1 MVCSSPT
8 DRFAA
13 EDEPPVLQTAQHLW
27 PKSSYPASCLW
38 RGSTRRRLSQR
49 RPQQTKPLA
58 ASNHEQSI
66 AHPPPNNLSGE
77 PHHTRRAFAHRTP
90 FILLF
95 PRGVTKANQD
105 PDCTRQRTTHTR
117 RGSVAGCR
125 FIAHASA
132 SARNITCLHG
142 YLNCSTRRKNM
153 MSILAVDDDYLMSR
167 EVPHEI
173 SAASPSQRRQVQEH
187 A

>member
-38 RGSTRRRLSQR
+38 RGSTRRRPSQR

-105 PDCTRQRTTHTR
+105 LITRARGRHTPEE
-117 RGSVAGCR
+117 A
-125 FIAHASA
+125 AWQ
-132 SARNITCLHG
+132 
-142 YLNCSTRRKNM
+142 
-153 MSILAVDDDYLMSR
+153 AVDSL
-167 EVPHEI
+167 HTHQLLQGI
-173 SAASPSQRRQVQEH
+173 SPVYTVISIAQPDGRA
-187 A
+187 